1 MPWLRHLACSIY
13 FLAAFFEAAAARPMG
28 LGPMQDERVASD
40 ARGTLLADRGVA
52 NLATPYGVRAQRLSQ
67 SAVLDYVERGYDA
80 DLGTV
85 RFGVRDYD
93 PLLGQFWSP
102 DPLLLESL
110 DPCAASP
117 VQCNLYGY
125 AKGNPISFHD
135 PTGTFAWF
143 VPLVVVALLEFEGA
157 ANAPGVD
164 TPSEAI
170 LRSPSTGD
178 LAISAAKMVVVGASA
193 GAAAGWVAGAGAVAA
208 GAAAGATGSVTAR
221 GWDDVSRGEFSG
233 VGTYAKDSVFGAVF
247 GGALGAVARG
257 PNPRGSPVAEPP
269 SGVVAAGGGPRLL
282 SQFTK
287 STVDDVVGS
296 AGRLSPGGQITEGAR
311 AIAKKLGHAQSGG
324 YSSAFGGV
332 KPNQANAEALIRST
346 LENPARTF
354 YGDKVIDVYN
364 AAGQGVRFDR
374 ATNAFR
380 GFLEG
385 GLATQ

>member
-40 ARGTLLADRGVA
+40 ACGTLLADRVVA

-221 GWDDVSRGEFSG
+221 AWDDVSRGEFSG

-257 PNPRGSPVAEPP
+257 PHPRGSPVAEPP
-269 SGVVAAGGGPRLL
+269 SGVVAARGIGSVPGRVLSRINVSNSGLAHTVGNHLNPAKVMSKSQFTLSADGVKALLQAKSTVQTPAVALQSGNFARTVTAEGIVGNLPGKLGGGPTNV
-282 SQFTK
+282 FTVI
-287 STVDDVVGS
+287 TDTFGNLQT
-296 AGRLSPGGQITEGAR
+296 AFPG
-311 AIAKKLGHAQSGG
+311 
-324 YSSAFGGV
+324 
-332 KPNQANAEALIRST
+332 T
-346 LENPARTF
+346 LVP
-354 YGDKVIDVYN
+354 
-364 AAGQGVRFDR
+364 
-374 ATNAFR
+374 
-380 GFLEG
+380 
-385 GLATQ
+385 